1 MAATWHLT
9 DDLNVFLNRTGT
21 FLHSQPALHTL
32 ILTLTDTVRTCGP
45 NAYGQVPTLGWLERA
60 GQVRATFFHAAPHR
74 LNVTPLDP
82 KEADTLAA
90 HLADSHP
97 QMPGIYADHDTA
109 TAFAD
114 AWQRRTGAMPTLHER
129 QCLYRLATLTPPEPH
144 PEGHARVASE
154 RDREEVARWY
164 SDFSEAIGE
173 APSRDPGQWADTRI
187 ASKGITFWET
197 PDGTPV
203 SIVGVNPMVARQI
216 RLAIA
221 YTPKRFRGRGYAAA
235 AMAEV
240 TRVALAS
247 SPQQALL
254 FTNLA
259 NPSSNAAVQRIGYR
273 PVATFALYDFGGG
286 WNS

>member
-1 MAATWHLT
+1 MAG
-9 DDLNVFLNRTGT
+9 TG
-21 FLHSQPALHTL
+21 
-32 ILTLTDTVRTCGP
+32 GP
-45 NAYGQVPTLGWLERA
+45 SSRLLLPR
-60 GQVRATFFHAAPHR
+60 RAAPTQPHP
-74 LNVTPLDP
+74 LTPE
-82 KEADTLAA
+82 EADTLAA
-90 HLADSHP
+90 HLADSHH
-97 QMPGIYADHDTA
+97 QLPGVYADHDTA

-114 AWQRRTGAMPTLHER
+114 AWQRHTGAMSTLYER
-129 QCLYRLATLTPPEPH
+129 QCLYRLDTLTPPQPL
-144 PEGHARVASE
+144 PKGHARIASE

-187 ASKGITFWET
+187 AAGGITFWET

-203 SIVGVNPMVARQI
+203 SIVGVNPTVARQI

-221 YTPKRFRGRGYAAA
+221 YTPTHFRGRGYATA

-240 TRVALAS
+240 TRGALAAG
-247 SPQQALL
+247 PQQVLL

-273 PVATFALYDFGGG
+273 PVATFALYDFGRG
-286 WNS
+286 